1 MVDAVIETTDN
12 VEEHRRFDFW
22 KDTVIATA
30 DVDLPSDRS
39 SFDARRQVVRM
50 AKGSVI
56 DTSSDP
62 VAIRRREINIA
73 RDGLDQVCVA
83 AVLSGGGFHD
93 QLDHNVRAGKGDCI
107 IADLGRPMHLVSSE
121 RYREVRLYVPRKW
134 FNANFGLIDN
144 LAGHRLGRGQPLV
157 DLFVGYLGGYA
168 SSLPTMSDAEADIG
182 FDALLHLFQGLGSS
196 MAGDALNGGDH
207 LSTQVVIRLGDKYIL
222 DHLGNADLNASTM
235 IRALGISRTKLYAA
249 FACRGGI
256 NAAIRDARLD
266 KVRRRLNDRLQQNR
280 TIEDI
285 AFDYGFRDYTS
296 FHRAFRRRFG
306 ATPRDIRG
314 GLPL

>member
-1 MVDAVIETTDN
+1 
-12 VEEHRRFDFW
+12 
-22 KDTVIATA
+22 
-30 DVDLPSDRS
+30 
-39 SFDARRQVVRM
+39 
-50 AKGSVI
+50 
-56 DTSSDP
+56 
-62 VAIRRREINIA
+62 
-73 RDGLDQVCVA
+73 
-83 AVLSGGGFHD
+83 
-93 QLDHNVRAGKGDCI
+93 
-107 IADLGRPMHLVSSE
+107 MHLVSSE